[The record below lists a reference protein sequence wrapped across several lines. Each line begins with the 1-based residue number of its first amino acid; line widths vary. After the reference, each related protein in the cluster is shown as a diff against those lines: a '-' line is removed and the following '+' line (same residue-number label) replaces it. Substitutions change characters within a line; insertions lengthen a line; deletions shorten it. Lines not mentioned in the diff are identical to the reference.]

1 MHALSQ
7 ISGCSITKII
17 LTLVELPNEVVIVF
31 PNEVVI
37 VFYVTFCAK
46 VLLRYFSGRHY

>member
-7 ISGCSITKII
+7 ISGCSIIKII
-17 LTLVELPNEVVIVF
+17 LTLAEL

-46 VLLRYFSGRHY
+46 VSLRYFSGRHY